1 FGGVCRR
8 YPDYI
13 YSHIGST
20 LVLVFNLATVFL
32 LFHTPQN
39 RLFGCFVVTLFQRKS
54 VKERYCL
61 TVVTCLHVRTP
72 QAGYLAT
79 SGTVSDNSW
88 YCLSSACCSELMG

>member
-1 FGGVCRR
+1 MA
-8 YPDYI
+8 
-13 YSHIGST
+13 
-20 LVLVFNLATVFL
+20 VFW

-61 TVVTCLHVRTP
+61 TVVTYLHVHMP

-79 SGTVSDNSW
+79 FQITRSIVWRLPVAVS
-88 YCLSSACCSELMG
+88 

>member
-1 FGGVCRR
+1 MV
-8 YPDYI
+8 I
-13 YSHIGST
+13 S
-20 LVLVFNLATVFL
+20 
-32 LFHTPQN
+32 HTPKPTVWV
-39 RLFGCFVVTLFQRKS
+39 FYGSLFQRKS